1 MMKRWAAAGA
11 VAVLAVAAMLAS
23 AAQAQVAKDYEE
35 CKRLVNY
42 GDARDT
48 EAVCTR
54 AMQSALISE
63 KVRGIALMNRGQ
75 ARRYLG
81 KFEDSITDYTEALA
95 LGGPLT
101 FEAWYGRGLS
111 RTALG
116 ETGDALID
124 FERAIEIKPGEAK
137 VYVARGNAYA
147 AQRRFEPA
155 VADYTKAISIDPT
168 NSDAFYARATANKR
182 LGNTEMAMEDY
193 EFAMNLGGESVIVNL
208 QSYLKARGKYKGALD
223 GTYGPSTKKALKA
236 CIADPSC

>member
-1 MMKRWAAAGA
+1 MTKRWAAAGTA
-11 VAVLAVAAMLAS
+11 AVLMAAAMLTS
-23 AAQAQVAKDYEE
+23 AQAQVAKDYEE
-35 CKRLVNY
+35 CKRLTKY
-42 GDARDT
+42 GEARD
-48 EAVCTR
+48 ANSVCTR
-54 AMQSALISE
+54 ALQSALISD

-95 LGGPLT
+95 LGGPMT

-116 ETGDALID
+116 ETGDAIID
-124 FERAIEIKPGEAK
+124 FQRAIEIEPGEAK

-168 NSDAFYARATANKR
+168 NSDAFYARATAYNR
-182 LGNTEMAMEDY
+182 LGNSEKAMEDY
-193 EFAMNLGGESVIVNL
+193 EFSMNLGGEPVIVNL
-208 QSYLKARGKYKGALD
+208 QSYLKARGKYKGKLD
-223 GTYGPSTKKALKA
+223 GKYGPGTKKALKA
-236 CIADPSC
+236 CVADPSC